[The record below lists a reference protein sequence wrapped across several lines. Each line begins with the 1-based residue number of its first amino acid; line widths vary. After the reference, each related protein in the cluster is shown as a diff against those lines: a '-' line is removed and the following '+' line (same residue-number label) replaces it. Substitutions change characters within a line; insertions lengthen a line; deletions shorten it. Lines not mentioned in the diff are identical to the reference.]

1 MSIESELLDFGVEN
15 ISSQVSSNL
24 QQELLNHQA
33 QIQSW
38 LSEAYFLRDNIEKD
52 AQLFEKQTYGLHLN
66 KSGMY
71 MSDKKSR
78 VYERWYAAKQQII
91 DKNSETKVRQLLTR
105 GYVLIDKIRQQFTN
119 EPVTYEVAF
128 SLYDSKTKM
137 THIYE
142 AQLPL
147 KEILDISKVEA
158 VWRNS
163 SVATSLKLRLNA
175 DVATKQSWLN
185 NYNVKELTD
194 DKVYKEV
201 MSYNKVSDLKNKGNQ
216 YEIYKKFN
224 RLSSELNIS
233 DKNARI
239 ELLDQIISEVKSN
252 TASFV
257 KGGDDQYVD
266 ETGNY
271 HNISL
276 KSFIGGNPSLA
287 SFSTLISTLEQ
298 LYGAF
303 DLQSL
308 SSTAIYSP
316 MRSKLKEN
324 SFVQKGID
332 QIINNILQENLS
344 GIFH

>member
-147 KEILDISKVEA
+147 KEIL
-158 VWRNS
+158 
-163 SVATSLKLRLNA
+163 
-175 DVATKQSWLN
+175 KQTEGKS
-185 NYNVKELTD
+185 
-194 DKVYKEV
+194 
-201 MSYNKVSDLKNKGNQ
+201 G
-216 YEIYKKFN
+216 EIY
-224 RLSSELNIS
+224 LNM
-233 DKNARI
+233 DLNK
-239 ELLDQIISEVKSN
+239 Q
-252 TASFV
+252 
-257 KGGDDQYVD
+257 
-266 ETGNY
+266 
-271 HNISL
+271 
-276 KSFIGGNPSLA
+276 NPRFRES
-287 SFSTLISTLEQ
+287 
-298 LYGAF
+298 Y
-303 DLQSL
+303 
-308 SSTAIYSP
+308 
-316 MRSKLKEN
+316 
-324 SFVQKGID
+324 
-332 QIINNILQENLS
+332 
-344 GIFH
+344 